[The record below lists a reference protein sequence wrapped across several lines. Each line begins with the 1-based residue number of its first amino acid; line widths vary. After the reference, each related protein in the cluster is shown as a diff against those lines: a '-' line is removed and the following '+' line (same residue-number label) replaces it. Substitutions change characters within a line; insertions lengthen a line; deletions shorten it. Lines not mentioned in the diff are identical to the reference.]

1 MAAMDFDCIV
11 FSSSY
16 LLKVTSLFLRIS
28 NALVY
33 PSLAEAL
40 TNLFIFFFCNIASI
54 LLIVSIGN
62 MFFLRN
68 GQFMP

>member
-54 LLIVSIGN
+54 
-62 MFFLRN
+62 
-68 GQFMP
+68 

>member
-40 TNLFIFFFCNIASI
+40 TNLFIFFF
-54 LLIVSIGN
+54 LQYRFYLIDSIGN